1 MVDVHLAL
9 LAGGGDLVATSD
21 GDDLATLLRQPF
33 RRVPSGAG
41 ADVVNNPGGY
51 VELDEI
57 DVTDLDLFVDGFP
70 HDVFGNL
77 RREAPVWW
85 QDPTV
90 HTPDGVGFWVLSRY
104 ADVRAAAADA
114 GTFSSERAAGQDGGG
129 TLIQDLPYGFGAGVL
144 LNMTDDP
151 RHQRIRRLLAPA
163 VTPRAL
169 AAMEVELRARAGII
183 LDAVADDGQCDFLR
197 QVAVEL
203 PVQATLALLGVP
215 NEDRHQLVAWTNAT
229 LAYEDREL
237 GQETDDTRQAA
248 AAMAEYATNLIERK
262 RRQPADDVL
271 SAVVQAEVE
280 GIDGVVAALS
290 PLELYMLFSL
300 LVAAGSETTRNAIA
314 LGMAALIDHPDQLA
328 QLADDRSLLDGA
340 VEEILRWSSPTLYNR
355 RTATVDVEMDGVRIK
370 AGDKVTL
377 WWASADF
384 DEAVFAE
391 PLRFDIHR
399 HPNPHLAFGHRV
411 HFCLGAA
418 LARLEIRIMLDE
430 LLTRFTDFQLNGPIR
445 RVRTN
450 KHAGVSSM
458 PVSFRRLP
466 AAA

>member
-1 MVDVHLAL
+1 M
-9 LAGGGDLVATSD
+9 
-21 GDDLATLLRQPF
+21 
-33 RRVPSGAG
+33 
-41 ADVVNNPGGY
+41 
-51 VELDEI
+51 ELDGI
-57 DVTDLDLFVDGFP
+57 DLTDLELFAGGFP
-70 HDVFGNL
+70 HDVFDRL
-77 RREAPVWW
+77 RRDAPVWW
-85 QDPTV
+85 QEPTA

-104 ADVRAAAADA
+104 AEVRAAAADA
-114 GTFSSERAAGQDGGG
+114 ETFSPERAPWQDGGG

-169 AAMEVELRARAGII
+169 ANMEGELRARTGAI
-183 LDAVADDGQCDFLR
+183 LDAVADDGRCDFLR

-237 GQETDDTRQAA
+237 GQETEETQQAA
-248 AAMAEYATNLIERK
+248 AGMAEYAADLIERK
-262 RRQPADDVL
+262 RREPADDVL
-271 SAVVQAEVE
+271 SAVVRAEVE
-280 GIDGVVAALS
+280 TADGQMAPLS

-314 LGMAALIDHPDQLA
+314 LGMAALIEHPDQMA
-328 QLADDRSLLDGA
+328 QLVEDRGLLDGA

-355 RTATVDVEMDGVRIK
+355 RTATADVELDGVRIG

-384 DEAVFAE
+384 DGAVFAD
-391 PLRFDIHR
+391 PQRFDIHR

-418 LARLEIRIMLDE
+418 LARLEIRIMLGE
-430 LLTRFTDFQLNGPIR
+430 VLARFTDFEMVGPIR

-458 PVSFRRLP
+458 PISFRRRP
-466 AAA
+466 VAA

>member
-1 MVDVHLAL
+1 M
-9 LAGGGDLVATSD
+9 
-21 GDDLATLLRQPF
+21 
-33 RRVPSGAG
+33 
-41 ADVVNNPGGY
+41 
-51 VELDEI
+51 ELDEI
-57 DVTDLDLFVDGFP
+57 DLTDLNLFVDGFP
-70 HDVFGNL
+70 HDVFAEL
-77 RREAPVWW
+77 RREVPVWW
-85 QDPTV
+85 QVPTE

-114 GTFSSERAAGQDGGG
+114 ETFSSERGPGQDGGG

-151 RHQRIRRLLAPA
+151 RHQRVRRLLAPA

-169 AAMEVELRARAGII
+169 ARMEAELRARTSAI
-183 LDAVADDGQCDFLR
+183 LDAVAEEGHCDFLR
-197 QVAVEL
+197 QVAMEL

-215 NEDRHQLVAWTNAT
+215 NEDRHQLVEWTNAT

-237 GQETDDTRQAA
+237 GEETEGTRQAA
-248 AAMAEYATNLIERK
+248 ADMATYATELIERK

-271 SAVVQAEVE
+271 TAVVQAEVE
-280 GIDGVVAALS
+280 GPDGRSEPLS
-290 PLELYMLFSL
+290 ALELIMLFSL
-300 LVAAGSETTRNAIA
+300 LVAAGSETTRNAVA
-314 LGMAALIDHPDQLA
+314 LGMAALIDHPEQLA
-328 QLADDRSLLDGA
+328 ALQQDPALLDGA
-340 VEEILRWSSPTLYNR
+340 IEEILRWSSPTLYNR
-355 RTATVDVEMDGVRIK
+355 RTATTDVEVGGMRID

-384 DEAVFAE
+384 DEEVFAD
-391 PLRFDIHR
+391 PFRFDIRR

-418 LARLEIRIMLDE
+418 LARLEVRILFTE
-430 LLTRFTDFQLNGPIR
+430 LLARFTGFRLDGPIR

-450 KHAGVSSM
+450 KHAGVAKM
-458 PVSFRRLP
+458 PVRFSRRP